1 VVNYDYPK
9 AYKLAQHDIYLS
21 HMQVSRPSL
30 TG

>member
-1 VVNYDYPK
+1 MTSPK
-9 AYKLAQHDIYLS
+9 HASSALNLS